1 VKRVRVVVS
10 GRVQGVFFRADCE
23 RVAVARGLA
32 GFVRNLPN
40 GDVEAAFEGPD
51 ADVDAA
57 AAWCS
62 EGPVLALVGR
72 VEVSPEPTT
81 GESGFRIR

>member
-1 VKRVRVVVS
+1 
-10 GRVQGVFFRADCE
+10 
-23 RVAVARGLA
+23 
-32 GFVRNLPN
+32 
-40 GDVEAAFEGPD
+40 VEAAFEGPD